1 MGVREGDRAHIFGVG
16 FQCQS
21 QPSSCRDQGLVGVL
35 DSFGI
40 RCGT

>member
-1 MGVREGDRAHIFGVG
+1 MGVREGDGAHIFSVG

-21 QPSSCRDQGLVGVL
+21 QPSSCCHQGLVGVL

-40 RCGT
+40 